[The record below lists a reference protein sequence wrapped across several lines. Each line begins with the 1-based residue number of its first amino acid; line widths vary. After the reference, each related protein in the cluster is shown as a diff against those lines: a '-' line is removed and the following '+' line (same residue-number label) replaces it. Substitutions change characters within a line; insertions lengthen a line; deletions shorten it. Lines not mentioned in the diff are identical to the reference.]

1 MSGAADAGTSG
12 TYSLAAVLGPL
23 VEGQTYR
30 NILYLFLAF
39 PLGLF
44 YYLLLVLG
52 FTLGV
57 ALSILLVGLVIL
69 AGTVIGLRVVAS
81 FERGLAN
88 SLLDTDIASPD
99 DVDDADGLVATLR
112 AYLGAASTWRGLG
125 FVVLKFPLG
134 VLAFVLLVSLLGTAI
149 DLVLLPVYPGG
160 AFNVEVAGWE
170 VAESFGTTTSRLAA
184 VPAGAVLGVV
194 AVHVLNAFAR
204 ANASVATS
212 LLGPP
217 ADSGEETAS
226 DDGE

>member
-1 MSGAADAGTSG
+1 MSEPADAGTSRK
-12 TYSLAAVLGPL
+12 YSLAAVLGPL
-23 VEGQTYR
+23 AEAQTYR
-30 NILYLFLAF
+30 NLLYLFLAF

-57 ALSILLVGLVIL
+57 ALSVLLVGLVIL
-69 AGTVIGLRVVAS
+69 AGTVIGLRFVAS

-88 SLLDTDIASPD
+88 SLLDADIASPD

-134 VLAFVLLVSLLGTAI
+134 VLSFVLLVSLLGTAI

-160 AFNVEVAGWE
+160 AFNVEVAGWK
-170 VAESFGTTTSRLAA
+170 VAESFETTTSRLAA

-204 ANASVATS
+204 ANASIATS
-212 LLGPP
+212 LLGSKD
-217 ADSGEETAS
+217 DSSEETAAA
-226 DDGE
+226 